1 MTMLAT
7 IGRLIW
13 VPIASLLSLFVGAAV
28 ILTLGLERITAYANG
43 FDDPDMTLRSGLEL
57 MKNGLILA
65 QAATIVPA
73 LLVVL
78 IGEIAR
84 IRTVYFYVVA
94 GGLAAVCVPVVARL
108 TALGPADVPAVA
120 VWQVF
125 AVGGFI
131 AGFVYWL
138 LAGRTA

>member
-1 MTMLAT
+1 MLAT

-13 VPIASLLSLFVGAAV
+13 LPIAFVLSLLIGAVV
-28 ILTLGLERITAYANG
+28 IVTLGLERITAYANG
-43 FDDPDMTLRSGLEL
+43 LGDPDMTIEAGMELLR
-57 MKNGLILA
+57 NGLMLA
-65 QAATIVPA
+65 QAATIIPA
-73 LLVVL
+73 LLVILV
-78 IGEIAR
+78 GEIAR
-84 IRTVYFYVVA
+84 IRSVYFYVVA
-94 GGLAAVCVPVVARL
+94 GGLAAVSIPVVARL
-108 TALGPADVPAVA
+108 TTVGPAELPAVA